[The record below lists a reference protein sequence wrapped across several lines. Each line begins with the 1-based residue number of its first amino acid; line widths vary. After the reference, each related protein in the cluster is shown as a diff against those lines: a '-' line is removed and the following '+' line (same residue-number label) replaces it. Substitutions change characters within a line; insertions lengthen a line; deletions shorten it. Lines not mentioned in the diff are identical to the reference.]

1 MNPYNRAPMYAG
13 GMNVPGAP
21 GNLGSYA
28 SLPLDEAVQQIERQ
42 EEDYQRKKFEYDMN
56 PNNQPQPY
64 HPETNPVFPD
74 YPSGR
79 PTGTN
84 RFAQQ
89 PYFGNVQEVAEM
101 PRFIRGNYA
110 PGGAIIK
117 APHLDSP
124 YIDEQIRRGWTP
136 MTPPPGR
143 SPGPQLFP
151 LVQAP
156 ANFDMKYVS

>member
-21 GNLGSYA
+21 GNLGMYV
-28 SLPLDEAVQQIERQ
+28 D
-42 EEDYQRKKFEYDMN
+42 
-56 PNNQPQPY
+56 
-64 HPETNPVFPD
+64 
-74 YPSGR
+74 
-79 PTGTN
+79 
-84 RFAQQ
+84 
-89 PYFGNVQEVAEM
+89 EVAEM